1 MSESES
7 EEELPEID
15 YVRRSSRQ
23 RVENR
28 RYAGDLLNFDVGKG
42 SIKKKL
48 EFSNFV
54 GDPPPPPLKLENI
67 QFFFF
72 YMTRRANF
80 FY

>member
-42 SIKKKL
+42 SIKKK
-48 EFSNFV
+48 V
-54 GDPPPPPLKLENI
+54 GIFQGCWITEKITPTQSDIIFGLL
-67 QFFFF
+67 
-72 YMTRRANF
+72 
-80 FY
+80 